1 MMGEKR
7 YFMAHFV
14 AAFLLVG
21 INPHGFLI
29 GLNQPAQV
37 PAAAANTRRAQGLW
51 YIAGKKCKSTI
62 ISNVLMNLGETMK
75 L

>member
-1 MMGEKR
+1 MQ
-7 YFMAHFV
+7 HFV

-21 INPHGFLI
+21 INSHGFLI

-37 PAAAANTRRAQGLW
+37 PAAATHTRRAQGLW

-75 L
+75 PQG